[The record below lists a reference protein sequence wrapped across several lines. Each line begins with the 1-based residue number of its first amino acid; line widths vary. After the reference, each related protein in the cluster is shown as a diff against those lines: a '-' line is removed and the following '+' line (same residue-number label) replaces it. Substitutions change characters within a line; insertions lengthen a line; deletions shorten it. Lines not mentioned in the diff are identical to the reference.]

1 MRSSTNTLIA
11 NMAFADLLMTIDIP
25 YILKFFYVGDKWFG
39 TFMGTVLCK
48 FFHSAQVGSLIAS
61 VFSLVA
67 ISLDRSF
74 AILFPMKTVM
84 TRNVVRFAIAMVWL
98 GALAF
103 SLPVMVASKTAQLEG
118 TNFLSCAEFWATTSA
133 NTFFLVL
140 IIGGYIIPLIIIA
153 FVYSLAGIRLWS
165 RQLPGHRN
173 LVSNKKAQSSSRRAT
188 AMLITVVIVFAL
200 SWLPFQALEMLRQ
213 YNRPLYDSLPIE
225 FLFTT
230 PWFGYANSAINPILY
245 VIFSE
250 NYRQEFYRILCR
262 GPTRKDRYRRT
273 IISRSTT
280 TRSTR
285 LSRAS
290 SLAVSIPLQKLR
302 EEANYRRQGPD
313 MASNNTLFFTES
325 VFPNITNNATEPGSG
340 GSYSI
345 PPNIQIGVTI
355 FAVLI
360 FIFALIGNIVV
371 IYIVCTVNHMR
382 SSTNTLIANMAVA
395 DLLMT
400 IDIPYI
406 LKFFYVRDKWFGTFM
421 GTVLCKFFH
430 SAQVGSLIAS
440 VFSLVAISLD
450 RSFAILF
457 PMKTVMTRNVVRFA
471 IAMVWLGALAFS
483 LPVMVVSKTAQLE
496 GTNFLS
502 CAEFWAPTSANTFF
516 LVLII
521 GGYIIPLIIIAFV
534 YSLAGIRL
542 WSRQLPG
549 HRNLVSNKKAQSS
562 SRRATAMLITVVIVF
577 ALSWLPFQALEMLR
591 QYNRPLF
598 DSLPIELLYTTPW
611 FGYANSAINPILYV
625 IFSENYRQEFYRILC
640 RGPTRKDRYRRTI
653 ISRSTTTRSTRL
665 SRASSLAVSIPLQ
678 KLREEANYRRQGP
691 DMASNNTLFFT
702 ESVFPNIT
710 NNATEPGSGG
720 SYSIPPNIQIGV
732 TIFAVLIFIFALIG
746 NIVVIYI
753 VCTVNHM
760 RSSTNT
766 LIANMA
772 VADLLMTIDIPYILK
787 FFYVRDKWFGTFM
800 GTVLCKFFFTL
811 LKWDL

>member
-1 MRSSTNTLIA
+1 
-11 NMAFADLLMTIDIP
+11 
-25 YILKFFYVGDKWFG
+25 
-39 TFMGTVLCK
+39 
-48 FFHSAQVGSLIAS
+48 
-61 VFSLVA
+61 
-67 ISLDRSF
+67 
-74 AILFPMKTVM
+74 
-84 TRNVVRFAIAMVWL
+84 
-98 GALAF
+98 
-103 SLPVMVASKTAQLEG
+103 
-118 TNFLSCAEFWATTSA
+118 
-133 NTFFLVL
+133 
-140 IIGGYIIPLIIIA
+140 
-153 FVYSLAGIRLWS
+153 
-165 RQLPGHRN
+165 
-173 LVSNKKAQSSSRRAT
+173 
-188 AMLITVVIVFAL
+188 
-200 SWLPFQALEMLRQ
+200 
-213 YNRPLYDSLPIE
+213 
-225 FLFTT
+225 
-230 PWFGYANSAINPILY
+230 
-245 VIFSE
+245 
-250 NYRQEFYRILCR
+250 
-262 GPTRKDRYRRT
+262 
-273 IISRSTT
+273 
-280 TRSTR
+280 
-285 LSRAS
+285 
-290 SLAVSIPLQKLR
+290 
-302 EEANYRRQGPD
+302 

-340 GSYSI
+340 GSYFI
-345 PPNIQIGVTI
+345 PPNIQLGVTI

-360 FIFALIGNIVV
+360 FILALIGNIVV

-483 LPVMVVSKTAQLE
+483 LPVMVASKTAQLE
-496 GTNFLS
+496 GTDFLS
-502 CAEFWAPTSANTFF
+502 CAEFWAPMSANTFS

-521 GGYIIPLIIIAFV
+521 GGYVIPLIIIAAV

-591 QYNRPLF
+591 QFNRPLYK
-598 DSLPIELLYTTPW
+598 SLPIEFLFTTPW

-665 SRASSLAVSIPLQ
+665 SRASSLAVSIPLH

-691 DMASNNTLFFT
+691 ESPWDRAAISWRQDMITWFS
-702 ESVFPNIT
+702 SVPQDPSF
-710 NNATEPGSGG
+710 
-720 SYSIPPNIQIGV
+720 V
-732 TIFAVLIFIFALIG
+732 TSWPRYKRHQSFQEAV
-746 NIVVIYI
+746 
-753 VCTVNHM
+753 TQ
-760 RSSTNT
+760 
-766 LIANMA
+766 A
-772 VADLLMTIDIPYILK
+772 VTK
-787 FFYVRDKWFGTFM
+787 
-800 GTVLCKFFFTL
+800 
-811 LKWDL
+811 